1 MGGGGEGLKFQLTAA
16 HEKNIY
22 YFFAAVVSG
31 KTSSGKPDPVG
42 TSYIVKCNVSNMY
55 IPYNLHY
62 TVYAYV
68 AVYNPNQ
75 VHQVQ
80 YTTPISIQP
89 QSGPYSSIQPYTG
102 LYRHT
107 QPYTALHISLQPYT
121 TLHSPILSNIAYAT
135 LPVYKSIYDTIQFHT
150 SL

>member
-1 MGGGGEGLKFQLTAA
+1 MVVVLWDGGGGGEGLKFQLTAA

-75 VHQVQ
+75 VHTALYSHIQA
-80 YTTPISIQP
+80 YTGILNPIL
-89 QSGPYSSIQPYTG
+89 PYTS
-102 LYRHT
+102 LYSPI
-107 QPYTALHISLQPYT
+107 QPYTALYC
-121 TLHSPILSNIAYAT
+121 PI
-135 LPVYKSIYDTIQFHT
+135 
-150 SL
+150 